1 MDGVARYAATRLAA
15 GGMTAIIR
23 LPTMP
28 FHHVGRWQ
36 TMGRMT
42 DVPAAVPAAARHA
55 ILVSTDEM
63 SAHLH
68 DARWAVVDCRF
79 DLDDVT
85 AGERAYRE
93 AHVPGA
99 VYAHLDRH
107 LSGPR
112 TGVNGRHPLP
122 SPEQMSA
129 TFGELGLEGDLQIA
143 VYDQGPGM
151 YAARLWWMLRYLGH
165 DAVAVVDGG
174 FAKWVAEGRPVRAGE
189 ESRPPRRFVGAPRPG
204 MLVRAGDLEHRLAGS
219 APRLID
225 ARSPE
230 RYRGEVEPLDP
241 VAGHIPGAV
250 NHHYQ
255 QSLGEDGTF
264 LPSAELKRRLA
275 PLLGDEPAS
284 HAVCYCGSGVAA
296 CHNLLA
302 MAHAGLGLGRL
313 YAGSWSEWC
322 ADPARPVA
330 RG

>member
-1 MDGVARYAATRLAA
+1 MDVDSSAPLS
-15 GGMTAIIR
+15 TA
-23 LPTMP
+23 
-28 FHHVGRWQ
+28 V
-36 TMGRMT
+36 
-42 DVPAAVPAAARHA
+42 RHTT
-55 ILVSTDEM
+55 LVSTDELA
-63 SAHLH
+63 AHLH
-68 DARWAVVDCRF
+68 DPTWALVDCRF
-79 DLDDVT
+79 DLDDVK

-99 VYAHLDRH
+99 IYVHLDRH

-122 SPEQMSA
+122 LPEQMSA
-129 TFGELGLEGDLQIA
+129 TFGELGLEGGLQIA

-174 FAKWVAEGRPVRAGE
+174 FAKWVAEGRPVRAGWE
-189 ESRPPRRFVGAPRPG
+189 VRTPCRFDGDPRPG
-204 MLVRAGDLEHRLAGS
+204 MLVLAGELERRLADS
-219 APRLID
+219 PSRLID

-255 QSLGEDGTF
+255 QNLGQDGTF
-264 LPSAELKRRLA
+264 LPAAELKRRLA
-275 PLLGDEPAS
+275 PLLGGEPAS
-284 HAVCYCGSGVAA
+284 HAVCYCGSGVTA
-296 CHNLLA
+296 CHTLLA

>member
-1 MDGVARYAATRLAA
+1 
-15 GGMTAIIR
+15 MTA
-23 LPTMP
+23 PP
-28 FHHVGRWQ
+28 S
-36 TMGRMT
+36 
-42 DVPAAVPAAARHA
+42 AARVTEIHHGT
-55 ILVSTDEM
+55 LVSTDVLA
-63 SAHLH
+63 AHLH
-68 DARWAVVDCRF
+68 DARWAIVDCRF
-79 DLDDVT
+79 NLDDVE
-85 AGERAYRE
+85 AGERAYLE

-99 VYAHLDRH
+99 VSAHLDRH

-112 TGVNGRHPLP
+112 TGRNGRHPLP

-129 TFGELGLEGDLQIA
+129 TFGKLGLERDLQIA

-174 FAKWVAEGRPVRAGE
+174 FAKWVAEGRPVRAKG
-189 ESRPPRRFVGAPRPG
+189 ESRPPRRFEGAPRRG
-204 MLVRAGDLEHRLAGS
+204 MLALAGELEQHL
-219 APRLID
+219 ADPTLRLID

-255 QSLGEDGTF
+255 QNLGEDGTF
-264 LPSAELKRRLA
+264 LPAGELKRRLA

-284 HAVCYCGSGVAA
+284 RAVCYCGSGVTA

-330 RG
+330 HG

>member
-1 MDGVARYAATRLAA
+1 
-15 GGMTAIIR
+15 
-23 LPTMP
+23 
-28 FHHVGRWQ
+28 
-36 TMGRMT
+36 MGRM
-42 DVPAAVPAAARHA
+42 DVDSSAPLSTAARRTT
-55 ILVSTDEM
+55 LVSTDELA
-63 SAHLH
+63 AHLH
-68 DARWAVVDCRF
+68 DPTWALVDCRF
-79 DLDDVT
+79 DLDDVK

-99 VYAHLDRH
+99 IYVHLDRH

-122 SPEQMSA
+122 LPEQMSA
-129 TFGELGLEGDLQIA
+129 TFGELGLEGGLQIA
-143 VYDQGPGM
+143 VYDQGAGM

-174 FAKWVAEGRPVRAGE
+174 FAKWVAEGRPVRAGWVV
-189 ESRPPRRFVGAPRPG
+189 RTPCRFDGDPRLG
-204 MLVRAGDLEHRLAGS
+204 MLVLAGELERRLADS
-219 APRLID
+219 PSRLID

-255 QSLGEDGTF
+255 QNLGQDGTF
-264 LPSAELKRRLA
+264 LPAAELKRRLA
-275 PLLGDEPAS
+275 PLLGGEPAS
-284 HAVCYCGSGVAA
+284 HAVCYCGSGVTA
-296 CHNLLA
+296 CHTLLA